1 MNAAV
6 SLEAVAV
13 LATTG
18 AVAVLDVPGQ
28 PGLSAG
34 HRPHRARL
42 PWYGHWLSQALEQ
55 VATGPAIVVGH
66 SLGAAIALAAH
77 SPHITGRLLLSPG
90 GVTRLA
96 VPASVLRATLPWVLR
111 SAEHRSRRLLRE
123 MSAPGHAVPEQLV
136 EWMTLVGRSCRSTL
150 APSPLPSHVLRRAR
164 PVPCVVAVGSHDVF
178 LPSAPLGRA
187 TRRLLGAEAHV
198 LDGAGHLD
206 AGRRPPSRRGPCR
219 TLAHQGLKRTR
230 REGGRTITDRAN
242 VAVPAFPAPAVRRPG
257 APGRRRPLPNPLLPP
272 SRTTTAPR
280 SVRLDPARPG
290 ARTGP
295 PRHSW
300 SPGDRTSEPA
310 TPPAASAPS
319 SIPSALH

>member
-1 MNAAV
+1 MASVYRSVAGREQVRAWCAARLDAWGVPHRRWEVPTDAGPTHVVMAGQAREGVPLLVLVPGTNMNAAV

-198 LDGAGHLD
+198 LDGAGHLVLDD
-206 AGRRPPSRRGPCR
+206 APHRVGALAARLR
-219 TLAHQGLKRTR
+219 TK
-230 REGGRTITDRAN
+230 D
-242 VAVPAFPAPAVRRPG
+242 
-257 APGRRRPLPNPLLPP
+257 
-272 SRTTTAPR
+272 
-280 SVRLDPARPG
+280 
-290 ARTGP
+290 
-295 PRHSW
+295 
-300 SPGDRTSEPA
+300 
-310 TPPAASAPS
+310 
-319 SIPSALH
+319 